1 MFAAAEHAAGAQRT
15 VELLRIGDHL
25 GHIAPVAATAQGIV
39 RLVIEGNVEHGAKI
53 EIETEEAQDLRRDFA
68 VAANERNIAFIA
80 ELLRVG
86 RLFADQPQARDAS
99 AFLIDGDDRLDLR
112 DITQIVDQLPQLFGL
127 LDVASEKDKPAR
139 LHAAEHGSGVRIQ
152 FRPRHTDQKQLTDI
166 VRHARS
172 ETRSLCHCRE
182 EESIVASPSPAT
194 AFMANDRRRGRRRY
208 ISENFRRGLVASHPP
223 IAARKTAP

>member
-1 MFAAAEHAAGAQRT
+1 MFAAAEHAAGAQRA

-25 GHIAPVAATAQGIV
+25 GHIAPVATSAQGVV

-86 RLFADQPQARDAS
+86 RFLADQTQTRNAS
-99 AFLIDGDDRLDLR
+99 TFLIDRDDRFDLR
-112 DITQIVDQLPQLFGL
+112 DIAQIVDQLSQLFGL

-139 LHAAEHGSGVRIQ
+139 LHAAEHGSGVRIE

-166 VRHARS
+166 VRHARP
-172 ETRSLCHCRE
+172 ETRSLCRCRE
-182 EESIVASPSPAT
+182 EENRGCPPSH
-194 AFMANDRRRGRRRY
+194 
-208 ISENFRRGLVASHPP
+208 L
-223 IAARKTAP
+223 